1 MLSNCVRRMGAYM
14 LLALTECDLV
24 KINEEAAMKGLL
36 RAVVGAAMM
45 MGFIAQPVG
54 AQTGPDLTSEIALAK
69 KTLATPKVK
78 AAMAYVERSKDET
91 VREWLSLCEAYGPT
105 GSEIFRARAI
115 YRLFRIY
122 GLYDVRIDEESN
134 VIGVRKGTGGGPTVV
149 LNAHHDAVQLWP
161 ANQPIDA
168 FVADGRVW
176 CPSAGD
182 DISGVTQLL
191 AVLRAMN
198 AANIQTKGDVWFVT
212 FSGEEPVGNN
222 ASNGAQQFVNANY
235 PHNLDWRKGD
245 ILIQF
250 HGGGGEGVDTGS
262 TPVRHRS
269 RLRLFTPIE
278 GNRWGRHSIDVLG
291 PVLMRLQELRDPRA
305 EKRGYSY
312 NEDPILYFNTAMVE
326 GSEIINA
333 PARDITIRLD
343 LRSASEARLRKAH
356 QDIMRIAKEETE
368 KFGEGFRFVYEVVSQ
383 NGVGQD
389 VNPAGITGFDKV
401 NNAAAKMAA
410 AASNALYGTKPII
423 DEHSGCGDCVR
434 AYRQGMPGFS
444 FSGDVVDHGGGKF
457 EQRGTAPLKSETR
470 RISVGSHDITES
482 KEIDQVWSGI
492 KHGLLF
498 TIAYTG
504 LVE

>member
-1 MLSNCVRRMGAYM
+1 M
-14 LLALTECDLV
+14 LLRCDLV
-24 KINEEAAMKGLL
+24 KNNEEPAMKGLI

-45 MGFIAQPVG
+45 MGLIAQQAG
-54 AQTGPDLTSEIALAK
+54 AQATEAAPDLTSEIALAK
-69 KTLATPKVK
+69 KTLATPKLK
-78 AAMAYVERSKDET
+78 AAIAYIERSKAET

-105 GSEIFRARAI
+105 GSEIYRARQI

-122 GLYDVRIDEESN
+122 GLNDVRIDEESN

-161 ANQPIDA
+161 ADQPIDA

-191 AVLRAMN
+191 TVLRAMN
-198 AANIQTKGDVWFVT
+198 AANIQTKGDVWFAT

-312 NEDPILYFNTAMVE
+312 DADPILYFNTAMVE

-343 LRSASEARLRKAH
+343 LRSASEARILKAH
-356 QDIMRIAKEETE
+356 KDIMRIAKEETE
-368 KFGEGFRFVYEVVSQ
+368 KFGEGFRFVYEVMSQ
-383 NGVGQD
+383 NGVGLD
-389 VNPAGITGFDKV
+389 VNPSGITGWDKV

-410 AASNALYGTKPII
+410 AASNALYGTKPLI

-498 TIAYTG
+498 TISYTG